1 MKRKSILALIL
12 SAMLVMT
19 PLLIS
24 GCGNSNNTANN
35 TNTSQDADKDGVKD
49 DVERAGKDVENTTER
64 AGNDVKNTTERAG
77 EDVKNTAERI
87 GDDIKYTAVNFKDA
101 IVNAGYDVKD
111 SLDTHKDYFKGT
123 ETDYLVGDDLV
134 RIYEYDTPE
143 AIDEDIAT
151 ISGNGTIINGTSVQ
165 FTNPPTYYRSGDT
178 LIVYEGNNPDY
189 INQLNTLYGAA
200 LVPAP

>member
-1 MKRKSILALIL
+1 MKRKSILALTL

-24 GCGNSNNTANN
+24 GCGKSNNTANN

-49 DVERAGKDVENTTER
+49 DVERAGKDVE
-64 AGNDVKNTTERAG
+64 
-77 EDVKNTAERI
+77 NTAERI